1 MPLLETITLIT
12 TSIITILNAI
22 SHIHIYKKSKNKHKV
37 KFRRHSV

>member
-12 TSIITILNAI
+12 TSIISILNAI
-22 SHIHIYKKSKNKHKV
+22 SHIHIYRKRKPKHGV